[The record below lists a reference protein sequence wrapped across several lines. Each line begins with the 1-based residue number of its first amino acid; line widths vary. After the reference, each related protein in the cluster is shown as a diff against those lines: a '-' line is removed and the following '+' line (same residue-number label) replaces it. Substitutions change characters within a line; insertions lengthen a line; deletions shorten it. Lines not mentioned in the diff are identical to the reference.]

1 MLPFVGAAHMRYNP
15 NAVSIEP
22 AKMSPNMTPNKKGNV
37 TAVNT
42 PGLASLNLGV
52 SYELMTSYGAKVKSL
67 SSKKVGIVSSGSI

>member
-15 NAVSIEP
+15 NAVNIEP
-22 AKMSPNMTPNKKGNV
+22 AKISPNMTPNKKGNV

-52 SYELMTSYGAKVKSL
+52 SY
-67 SSKKVGIVSSGSI
+67 